1 MLALKDL
8 KDFILP
14 DKALC
19 LTYDDG
25 PGPDT
30 LEIARFLHQHK
41 IRATF
46 FVVGKFAI
54 EQPQILDELHAMG
67 HIIGNHTYEHPD
79 MPYFVS
85 INGNV
90 QDQVIRTN
98 ALIHKYNE
106 GKLTYFR
113 APYGKWSPEVAHE
126 LNANIRTSYKFAGPI
141 YWDIE
146 GIDCYYW
153 KLGRSVEDTV
163 NIYLEKIHL
172 YNKGVVVMHDQ
183 IADMD
188 TVKAVNKTLDLTK
201 KLIPIL
207 IEQGYSF
214 VGLDEI
220 KDPQLD
226 SAKDDVFALQA
237 PNGNFLQY
245 EDKEGGL
252 LKWTDKGIGAENI
265 TFTIEGQ
272 DYGKIC
278 LKTRSGLFLSVNAD
292 INPVVRVTETLNE
305 YALLDDIPV
314 DNSNM
319 QFRTYNGNYWGA
331 NYKSQQLLKADAN
344 FMHQALTV
352 KYFPLKM
359 AYNKPFTF
367 KEQVSIFKKRFKFI
381 KSKVLQS

>member
-8 KDFILP
+8 KDFNLP
-14 DKALC
+14 DKTLC

-25 PGPDT
+25 PGPYT
-30 LEIARFLHQHK
+30 LEIARFLHQHN

-46 FVVGKFAI
+46 FVVGKFAV
-54 EQPQILDELHAMG
+54 EHTDILDELSSLG

-90 QDQVIRTN
+90 QDQIIRTN
-98 ALIHKYNE
+98 TVIQKYNE

-126 LNANIRTSYKFAGPI
+126 LNSNLRTSYRFAGPV

-153 KLGRSVEDTV
+153 KLGRTVEDAV

-188 TVKAVNKTLDLTK
+188 TVKAVNKTLELTQ
-201 KLIPIL
+201 KLVPVL

-220 KDPQLD
+220 SDPQLN
-226 SAKDDVFALQA
+226 SANEDVFALQA

-245 EDKEGGL
+245 EDKEDGV
-252 LKWTDKGIGAENI
+252 LKWTDKGLQANNI
-265 TFTIEGQ
+265 AFTIENMA
-272 DYGKIC
+272 DGKVS
-278 LKTRSGLFLSVNAD
+278 LKTSSGHYLTVNAD
-292 INPVVRVTETLNE
+292 IDAVVRVSGKKSEQSLFD
-305 YALLDDIPV
+305 YIPV
-314 DNSNM
+314 DASNM
-319 QFRTYNGNYWGA
+319 QFRTYNGNYWGS
-331 NYKSQQLLKADAN
+331 NSKSQSLLKADAA
-344 FMHQALTV
+344 FMHQAITLR
-352 KYFPLKM
+352 YFPVKM
-359 AYNKPFTF
+359 AYNKPTTI
-367 KEQVSIFKKRFKFI
+367 KEQIQLFKKRFKFI

>member
-1 MLALKDL
+1 MFALKDL
-8 KDFILP
+8 KDFNLP
-14 DKALC
+14 EKTLC

-30 LEIARFLHQHK
+30 LEIARFLHQYK

-54 EQPQILDELHAMG
+54 EEPQILDELHALG
-67 HIIGNHTYEHPD
+67 HIIGNHTFEHPD
-79 MPYFVS
+79 MPFFVS

-90 QDQVIRTN
+90 QDQIIRTN
-98 ALIHKYNE
+98 ALIQKYNE

-126 LNANIRTSYKFAGPI
+126 LNSNIRSSYKFAGPV

-146 GIDCYYW
+146 GIDCYFW
-153 KLGRSVEDTV
+153 KLGKSVEDTV
-163 NIYLEKIHL
+163 DFYLGKIHL
-172 YNKGVVVMHDQ
+172 CKKGVIVMHDQ

-188 TVKAVNKTLDLTK
+188 TVKPLNQTLELTK

-220 KDPQLD
+220 NDPQLN
-226 SAKDDVFALQA
+226 SAKEDAFALQA
-237 PNGNFLQY
+237 PNGNFIQY

-252 LKWTDKGIGAENI
+252 LKWTDKGLHAENI
-265 TFTIEGQ
+265 SFTIENQGN
-272 DYGKIC
+272 GKIS
-278 LKTRSGLFLSVNAD
+278 LKTPSGFYLSVNAD
-292 INPVVRVTETLNE
+292 IDSKVKLTSDLTQW
-305 YALLDDIPV
+305 ALFDDIPIS
-314 DNSNM
+314 DTKM

-331 NYKSQQLLKADAN
+331 NCKTDNPLMADSG
-344 FMHQALTV
+344 FMFNALTV
-352 KYFPLKM
+352 KYMPLKM
-359 AYNKPFTF
+359 AYNKPLTF
-367 KEQVSIFKKRFKFI
+367 KDQVNIFKKRFKFI
-381 KSKVLQS
+381 KSKILQS

>member
-8 KDFILP
+8 KDFNLP
-14 DKALC
+14 DKTLC

-30 LEIARFLHQHK
+30 LEIARFLHQYK

-46 FVVGKFAI
+46 FVVGKFAVH
-54 EQPQILDELHAMG
+54 QPQILDELHAMG

-98 ALIHKYNE
+98 ALIQKYNE

-126 LNANIRTSYKFAGPI
+126 LNANIRTSYKFAGPV

-172 YNKGVVVMHDQ
+172 YDKGVVVMHDQ

-188 TVKAVNKTLDLTK
+188 TVKAVNKTLELTK
-201 KLIPIL
+201 QLIPIL

-220 KDPQLD
+220 NDPQLN
-226 SAKDDVFALQA
+226 SSKEDVFAIQA

-252 LKWTDKGIGAENI
+252 VKWTDKGISAENI
-265 TFTIEGQ
+265 TFTIEGK
-272 DYGKIC
+272 DYGKVC
-278 LKTRSGLFLSVNAD
+278 LKTANGLFMTVNAD
-292 INPVVRVTETLNE
+292 IDPVVRVTAKYNE
-305 YALLDDIPV
+305 YALFDDIPV
-314 DNSNM
+314 DDSSM
-319 QFRTYNGNYWGA
+319 LFRTYNGNYWGA
-331 NYKSQQLLKADAN
+331 NCKSQQLLKADAN
-344 FMHQALTV
+344 FMHQALTL

-367 KEQVSIFKKRFKFI
+367 KEQVNIFKKRFKFI

>member
-1 MLALKDL
+1 
-8 KDFILP
+8 
-14 DKALC
+14 
-19 LTYDDG
+19 
-25 PGPDT
+25 
-30 LEIARFLHQHK
+30 
-41 IRATF
+41 
-46 FVVGKFAI
+46 
-54 EQPQILDELHAMG
+54 
-67 HIIGNHTYEHPD
+67 
-79 MPYFVS
+79 
-85 INGNV
+85 
-90 QDQVIRTN
+90 
-98 ALIHKYNE
+98 
-106 GKLTYFR
+106 
-113 APYGKWSPEVAHE
+113 VAHE

>member
-8 KDFILP
+8 KDFNLP
-14 DKALC
+14 DKTLC

-25 PGPDT
+25 PGPYT
-30 LEIARFLHQHK
+30 LEIARFLHQHN

-46 FVVGKFAI
+46 FVVGKFAV
-54 EQPQILDELHAMG
+54 EHTDILDELSALG

-90 QDQVIRTN
+90 QDQIIRTN
-98 ALIHKYNE
+98 TIIQKYNE

-126 LNANIRTSYKFAGPI
+126 LNSNLRTSYRFAGPV

-153 KLGRSVEDTV
+153 KLGRTVEDAV

-188 TVKAVNKTLDLTK
+188 TVKAVNKTLELTQ
-201 KLIPIL
+201 KLVPVL

-214 VGLDEI
+214 IGLDEI
-220 KDPQLD
+220 SDPQLN
-226 SAKDDVFALQA
+226 SANEDVFALQA

-245 EDKEGGL
+245 EDKEDGV
-252 LKWTDKGIGAENI
+252 LKWTDKGLQANNI
-265 TFTIEGQ
+265 AFTIENMA
-272 DYGKIC
+272 DGKVS
-278 LKTRSGLFLSVNAD
+278 LKTSSGHYLTVNAD
-292 INPVVRVTETLNE
+292 IDAVVRVSGKKSEQSLFD
-305 YALLDDIPV
+305 YIPV
-314 DNSNM
+314 DASNM
-319 QFRTYNGNYWGA
+319 QFRTYNGNYWGS
-331 NYKSQQLLKADAN
+331 NSKSQSLLKADAA
-344 FMHQALTV
+344 FMHQAITL
-352 KYFPLKM
+352 
-359 AYNKPFTF
+359 
-367 KEQVSIFKKRFKFI
+367 
-381 KSKVLQS
+381 

>member
-8 KDFILP
+8 KDFNFP
-14 DKALC
+14 DKTLC

-46 FVVGKFAI
+46 FVVGKFAVH
-54 EQPQILDELHAMG
+54 QQQILDELHAMG

-90 QDQVIRTN
+90 QDQIIRTN
-98 ALIHKYNE
+98 ALIQKYNE

-126 LNANIRTSYKFAGPI
+126 LNANIRTSYKFAGPV

-172 YNKGVVVMHDQ
+172 YDKGVVVMHDQ

-188 TVKAVNKTLDLTK
+188 TVKAVNKTLELTK
-201 KLIPIL
+201 QLIPVL

-220 KDPQLD
+220 NDPQLN
-226 SAKDDVFALQA
+226 SAKEDVFAIQA

-252 LKWTDKGIGAENI
+252 VKWTDKGISAENI
-265 TFTIEGQ
+265 TFTIEAKG
-272 DYGKIC
+272 YGKVC
-278 LKTRSGLFLSVNAD
+278 LKTPNGLFMSVNAD
-292 INPVVRVTETLNE
+292 IDPVIRVTAKYSE
-305 YALLDDIPV
+305 YALFDDIPV
-314 DNSNM
+314 DDSNM

-331 NYKSQQLLKADAN
+331 NCKSQQLLKADAN
-344 FMHQALTV
+344 FMHQALTL

-367 KEQVSIFKKRFKFI
+367 KEQLNIFKKRFKFI